1 MKNSTIIAIANQ
13 KGGVGKTTTAFNLW
27 AALALK
33 HNKKVLL
40 VDLDPQGN
48 LSEYLKFKHNDGK
61 PTITDLVMRVSAE
74 PMLPA
79 AEIKSA
85 VRYNNNNDLYYIPAD
100 INLANAE
107 TYISSA
113 LARESIL
120 KRILIDEL
128 VSNFD
133 YVLIDCLP
141 SLGILFINAL
151 TAADKMIIPV
161 QTQKFSLDGLSALR
175 SLHMQI
181 RQTINPDLSIL
192 GILPTMADKTTV
204 SKKALAQLTEDS
216 ELHVFNAIIH
226 RSVEAARSS
235 ESGHAL
241 CKIKCKLGDD
251 YTALAEELTELL
263 KTSI

>member
-1 MKNSTIIAIANQ
+1 M
-13 KGGVGKTTTAFNLW
+13 L
-27 AALALK
+27 LK
-33 HNKKVLL
+33 RN
-40 VDLDPQGN
+40 
-48 LSEYLKFKHNDGK
+48 
-61 PTITDLVMRVSAE
+61 VMRVSAE

-85 VRYNNNNDLYYIPAD
+85 VRYNKNNDLYYIPAD

-161 QTQKFSLDGLSALR
+161 QTQKFSLDGLSALK

-216 ELHVFNAIIH
+216 ELHVF
-226 RSVEAARSS
+226 
-235 ESGHAL
+235 
-241 CKIKCKLGDD
+241 
-251 YTALAEELTELL
+251 TAMRKRL
-263 KTSI
+263 